1 MLNADNATITGGEIS
16 ANDANIT
23 AQKDFAFSGDK
34 LTVANELQLNAN
46 NATISGGEISA
57 RNAIVNAEN
66 FSQNGGNIEAKAAAV
81 NVGNN
86 MQLNGGLL
94 RADIVRLSSE
104 QGNITQQYDNSVTQA
119 NGGLV
124 YAGDL
129 YISANKTAS
138 AEPSTV
144 DLGSRFNHLNNVIV
158 EDGTTANITV
168 GNGNDVA
175 GILTVRVGAGDAEA
189 AGQLNGSL
197 TVHNYV
203 SGAANKL
210 IVNDNLLA
218 TGNITL
224 VNDEANVEIGS
235 NGSATNLAAANIYLQ
250 SNYDVIHNGGT
261 ITVTE
266 KAFLDADGNILLQS
280 GTMDA
285 KNLDLL
291 ALGYIDESYNNS
303 DANPN
308 GYTLKVSDTLE
319 TLAGGSAADTYG
331 VDLGSKF
338 NQLHNVI
345 LDSDNGNITLG
356 NGSTSDTALN
366 VSVQSGQVVN
376 GNILI
381 TNYEAGVANDINIYS
396 ALRATGN
403 IKVTNEERDVNVV
416 SGASVDATKVEL
428 YAYGDVKNNANIH
441 STEQVYLVASNDIRN
456 EASITSGKD
465 LILWSMNGD
474 IENEGT
480 IEAAEKI
487 DMDATLGNVYNFAGI
502 TSTNAAVD
510 ILAGKNII
518 NLGDNANDAI
528 TAKGAVKLDAGVA
541 LINTAKIVS
550 IEDNVTIQADSGV
563 MNLAFTDYKGE
574 GSTNQNGSIEAKGNV
589 VIATTNQEAPDTSAK
604 VYNSADIKAEGN
616 VDIDAYGSLYN
627 SGNITAVN
635 EVHLD
640 SWKSDLHNTGDIVSE
655 QGDVRLYANQNLY
668 NGTEEDKDGNVT
680 AKNQI
685 ELIAYK
691 GNLINYGNME
701 SRTSSVALTGGDIY
715 ETELNNNRD
724 VVSDITNYGSIT
736 AAEAVLVRTVNGSIN
751 NHKQITSQN
760 STVTIKTEQHQDYIG
775 QTAVGDINNGVGE
788 TFDQHADITAAKG
801 ITLQAAGDIL
811 NTGDYLVTGE
821 GDITLAAGRDVENI
835 GNYTLNKSGKI
846 SVAADRDLLNEG
858 NFFTPQGDITM
869 TSGEDVLNMGVMEA
883 VDGTINIISKDGVI
897 YNEVG
902 ADLLS
907 GNGDVNLKAESE
919 DGYYYYFDNGEL
931 VQITEA
937 DVKTKTT
944 GELYYENEA
953 GNKFAVVK
961 NGSVFNAGDILALH
975 GTITLEAV
983 KGNLTNYDDFNSLMD
998 VAGNKTE
1005 TYKAS
1010 NAQGLDGTGV
1020 DIATGNIVF
1029 KAEHGS
1035 LYNDK
1040 VLESGESI
1048 SLTAAKGLTNF
1059 AYNVYAG
1066 KDITLTATTGDV
1078 VNSAT
1083 LESYAG
1089 NVTLHAENGNVING
1103 VQNDITVG
1111 KGDIITYGGNV
1122 TLLAE
1127 GYDVAG
1133 NAGSVTNYGDIIAT
1147 NTNAADKLLTG
1158 SIILES
1164 QHGNVDNFDDFNT
1177 YNVDGVYYKD
1187 YVADNHGSIASI
1199 NNSYNIAN
1207 NNLTI
1212 SAKEGKI
1219 YNSKDYLVALGDVT
1233 LEAKTGLSSFG
1244 TAIYAGKNIT
1254 LSATEGDLFNK
1265 AELLSVEGDIKLQA
1279 EKGTVVNLIG
1289 GDMIARNGNVIL
1301 KAGADASN
1309 TVKVVDAIGNVTEL
1323 SGAQAEAAGDSI
1335 LITKQYYKDSSG
1347 AWIEL
1352 AKTNEGEVVAPSTA
1366 SEFKTEVFYL
1376 EGDNRNNQQ
1385 LITEIVGDKNS
1396 GLVEAYRTGD
1406 VVNRGDIVAQGTAA
1420 DKGAVTLHSLHG
1432 NTTNYDNFK
1441 LLNGKNTYDYLGANQ
1456 SAVDDEIN
1464 TIIARFN
1471 PNTVYFYDAKGIL
1484 ISDSDMNLLA
1494 DQGSL
1499 YNNMNIISEKDVNLT
1514 SGKDLSIGNSVASV
1528 IAKGNV
1534 IVKSTAG
1541 HVINDSHVESQEGS
1555 IVLDGEQGVTSQV
1568 GAANLSAVNGSISVV
1583 TTYGEINVDE
1593 LMAGEM
1599 AAAGTKD
1606 AGSINIGK
1614 VEGKDVVLYT
1624 ENAATTIKIS
1634 GSIEV
1639 KDHLFL

>member
-1 MLNADNATITGGEIS
+1 M
-16 ANDANIT
+16 
-23 AQKDFAFSGDK
+23 
-34 LTVANELQLNAN
+34 
-46 NATISGGEISA
+46 
-57 RNAIVNAEN
+57 
-66 FSQNGGNIEAKAAAV
+66 
-81 NVGNN
+81 
-86 MQLNGGLL
+86 
-94 RADIVRLSSE
+94 
-104 QGNITQQYDNSVTQA
+104 
-119 NGGLV
+119 
-124 YAGDL
+124 
-129 YISANKTAS
+129 
-138 AEPSTV
+138 
-144 DLGSRFNHLNNVIV
+144 
-158 EDGTTANITV
+158 
-168 GNGNDVA
+168 
-175 GILTVRVGAGDAEA
+175 
-189 AGQLNGSL
+189 
-197 TVHNYV
+197 
-203 SGAANKL
+203 
-210 IVNDNLLA
+210 
-218 TGNITL
+218 
-224 VNDEANVEIGS
+224 
-235 NGSATNLAAANIYLQ
+235 
-250 SNYDVIHNGGT
+250 
-261 ITVTE
+261 
-266 KAFLDADGNILLQS
+266 
-280 GTMDA
+280 
-285 KNLDLL
+285 
-291 ALGYIDESYNNS
+291 
-303 DANPN
+303 
-308 GYTLKVSDTLE
+308 
-319 TLAGGSAADTYG
+319 
-331 VDLGSKF
+331 
-338 NQLHNVI
+338 I

-356 NGSTSDTALN
+356 NGNTTDTALN
-366 VSVQSGQVVN
+366 VSVQSGQTVN

-381 TNYEAGVANDINIYS
+381 TNYEAGAANDINNDINIYS

-403 IKVTNEERDVNVV
+403 IKVVNQERDVNVV
-416 SGASVDATKVEL
+416 SGTSVDATKVEL
-428 YAYGDVKNNANIH
+428 YAYGDVKNNASIH
-441 STEQVYLVASNDIRN
+441 SAKQVYLVAGDDIRN

-465 LILWSMNGD
+465 LILWSMKGD

-487 DMDATLGNVYNFAGI
+487 DMDATWGNVYNFAGI
-502 TSTNAAVD
+502 TSTNDAVD
-510 ILAGKNII
+510 ILAGNSII

-528 TAKGAVKLDAGVA
+528 TAKGAVMLDAGVA

-550 IEDNVTIQADSGV
+550 TEDNVTIQADSGV
-563 MNLAFTDYKGE
+563 MNLVFTDYKGE
-574 GSTNQNGSIEAKGNV
+574 GRTNQNGSIEAKGNV
-589 VIATTNQEAPDTSAK
+589 VIETTNKEAPDTSAK

-627 SGNITAVN
+627 SGNITAVK

-655 QGDVRLYANQNLY
+655 QGNVRLYANQNLY

-701 SRTSSVALTGGDIY
+701 SRTSSVALTGGEIY
-715 ETELNNNRD
+715 ETELNNNRE

-736 AAEAVLVRTVNGSIN
+736 AAEAVLVRTVNGNIN

-760 STVTIKTEQHQDYIG
+760 STVTIKAEQHKDYNG
-775 QTAVGDINNGVGE
+775 QTLVGDIKNGAGE
-788 TFDQHADITAAKG
+788 AFDQYADITAAKG
-801 ITLQAAGDIL
+801 ISLQAASDIH
-811 NTGDYLVTGE
+811 NVGDYLVTSE
-821 GDITLAAGRDVENI
+821 GDITVTAGRDVENI

-846 SVAADRDLLNEG
+846 SVDAGRDLINEG

-883 VDGTINIISKDGVI
+883 VDGAINIISKDGVI
-897 YNEVG
+897 YNEAG

-907 GNGDVNLKAESE
+907 GNGDVTLRAESTN
-919 DGYYYYFDNGEL
+919 GYYYYFNDGDL
-931 VQITEA
+931 VEITEA
-937 DVKTKTT
+937 DIKTNAA
-944 GELYYENEA
+944 GELYYENAA
-953 GNKFAVVK
+953 GDKFAVVK
-961 NGSVFNAGDILALH
+961 NGSVFNAGDILALN

-998 VAGNKTE
+998 AAGNKSE

-1048 SLTAAKGLTNF
+1048 TLTAAKGLTNF

-1066 KDITLTATTGDV
+1066 KDITLTATEGDV

-1127 GYDVAG
+1127 GYDAAG

-1187 YVADNHGSIASI
+1187 YVADNHGSIYS
-1199 NNSYNIAN
+1199 NDYSYNIAN

-1301 KAGADASN
+1301 ESGADASN
-1309 TVKVVDAIGNVTEL
+1309 TVKVVDAIGNAKTLADLVVEL
-1323 SGAQAEAAGDSI
+1323 YPDGSQEKAEAIRNLNNAGDSI
-1335 LITKQYYKDSSG
+1335 LITKQYYKDSTG

-1420 DKGAVTLHSLHG
+1420 DKGAVTLHSLKG

-1441 LLNGKNTYDYLGANQ
+1441 LLNGKSTYDYLGANT
-1456 SAVDDEIN
+1456 SGVDAEIN

-1471 PNTVYFYDAKGIL
+1471 PNTEYFYDAKGIL

-1494 DQGSL
+1494 DEGSL

-1534 IVKSTAG
+1534 IAKSTAG

-1555 IVLDGEQGVTSQV
+1555 IVLDGEKGVTSQV

-1583 TTYGEINVDE
+1583 TTYGEINIDE
-1593 LMAGEM
+1593 LVAGEM

-1614 VEGKDVVLYT
+1614 IKGEDVVLYT
-1624 ENAATTIKIS
+1624 ENAATTIKITD
-1634 GSIEV
+1634 SIQV
-1639 KDHLFL
+1639 KDHLLLQGNSFTLPKIDRPEGAGGTLIVDVNGIGQGGSGAMTGDLSLDIDGDVRFTTMNVTNATVNIGGKLSIDKLHVGGAAHFTSLGFVTGVYGGGTAPYHDSSNALYYDLGDGSGAGYNMRVHADDFRAIKEGEPEEVRALTTMKNLKQRLSELGNGPETFNKDNGGWMNLYVDSPRYQRSNGLLLHIGTGYRSANQRWSAEDLSAKLVDFKSHDAFMTNYGDASGIFGRYDLVDMPARPIGDILHSANSGKVVLQKDNNGLRIEADKNRAEEEENKKEA